1 MQSFHSVS
9 AGHVRVAV
17 TPLTGNFDV
26 AGLLSRFRARYPQVT
41 ISLSTGLI
49 AELLGKL
56 EAGQVDV
63 VIGPAGAAD
72 ERQGWQRTEITSER
86 LVLITPLAGRGHVN
100 TLADVVHEPFVCLP
114 SDSGLRHLLNE
125 AFGVIG
131 VEPRV
136 DFETHSPASIREM
149 VAANL
154 GCAIIAQSIV
164 EKQGTAVRVHHIPGL
179 PPHPPISVMSE
190 EEPAPPTARFL
201 EELETTIRE
210 HAR

>member
-1 MQSFHSVS
+1 MW
-9 AGHVRVAV
+9 R
-17 TPLTGNFDV
+17 
-26 AGLLSRFRARYPQVT
+26 
-41 ISLSTGLI
+41 I
-49 AELLGKL
+49 
-56 EAGQVDV
+56 
-63 VIGPAGAAD
+63 
-72 ERQGWQRTEITSER
+72 
-86 LVLITPLAGRGHVN
+86 
-100 TLADVVHEPFVCLP
+100 EPFVCLP

-210 HAR
+210 HTR